1 MQIGGVSI
9 EIEGV
14 SFSYHG
20 EKVLEDVGFSVARGD
35 YLGIIGPNGGGKT
48 TLIRIILGLL
58 KPDTGSVR
66 IFGGGAPHGVNV
78 GATHRVNGGARAS
91 IGYVA
96 QHAVQGE
103 TYFPASVEEVV
114 KSGRFAR
121 MGFLKRFSDADRAA
135 VEKAMETADV
145 GRLGRRLIGSLSVGQ
160 LQRVLIARAL
170 ASEPEIL
177 ILDEPVTGVDIAS
190 QTRFYAFLELL
201 NKELGITI
209 LFVTHDVG
217 VIAREATS
225 VMCLNR
231 KLFCHGS
238 PEDFISGEFLE
249 TLYGHKVNPFLHRH

>member
-1 MQIGGVSI
+1 MPIDETHTDGGDPCI
-9 EIEGV
+9 EVEGV
-14 SFSYHG
+14 NFTYG
-20 EKVLEDVGFSVARGD
+20 DEKVLEDVGFCVARGD

-48 TLIRIILGLL
+48 TLIRIILGLI
-58 KPDTGSVR
+58 KPQSGTVK
-66 IFGGGAPHGVNV
+66 IFGRVRTQASGGG
-78 GATHRVNGGARAS
+78 

-103 TYFPASVEEVV
+103 TCFPASVDEVI

-121 MGFLKRFSDADRAA
+121 MGFFERFSDAHRAA
-135 VEKAMETADV
+135 VEKAMETSDV
-145 GRLGRRLIGSLSVGQ
+145 GHLGKRLIGTLSLGQ

-190 QTRFYAFLELL
+190 QTRFYAFLERL
-201 NKELGITI
+201 NKQLGITI
-209 LFVTHDVG
+209 LFITHDVG

-238 PEDFISGEFLE
+238 PEHFLNGEFLE